1 MRKRPQIPVM
11 KSMTPD
17 EVWTFLTEQA
27 RTAQCATVKENG
39 HPHVVPVWFDV
50 DGKTLVFS
58 TWQASVK
65 AANCGVTRE
74 SACALTMKRHRLHL
88 SDRRHGQPER

>member
-1 MRKRPQIPVM
+1 MIQFATRNDGPRKQALLPALLQHEKEVIIPVM
-11 KSMTPD
+11 KRMTTD

-50 DGKTLVFS
+50 DG
-58 TWQASVK
+58 
-65 AANCGVTRE
+65 
-74 SACALTMKRHRLHL
+74 
-88 SDRRHGQPER
+88 